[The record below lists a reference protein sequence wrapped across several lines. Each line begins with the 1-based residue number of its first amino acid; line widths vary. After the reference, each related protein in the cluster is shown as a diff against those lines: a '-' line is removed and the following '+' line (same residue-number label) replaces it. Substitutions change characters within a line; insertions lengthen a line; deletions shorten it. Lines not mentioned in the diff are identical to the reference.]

1 MGPDILAAGIASAKI
16 KRPSALRTVVL
27 SENTHPRI
35 TFFFFFCKWKPPKMK
50 TYCNMKKQESKLLNS
65 NKGEGKALCHVHI
78 CTGAERR
85 ETFRGTDWP
94 SGKKKKLGK
103 RLFAH
108 MFIFATN
115 PDPLKKNTTKNH
127 MHSGW

>member
-35 TFFFFFCKWKPPKMK
+35 TFFFFFLQMETTKDENLLQYEKARIKAFKLKQGRRQGFVSC
-50 TYCNMKKQESKLLNS
+50 TYLYRSRE
-65 NKGEGKALCHVHI
+65 
-78 CTGAERR
+78 ERDIQR
-85 ETFRGTDWP
+85 DRLAFR
-94 SGKKKKLGK
+94 KKKKLGK